1 MRKLKCILLGW
12 LYWLSARIHPRY
24 GMYLLNRS
32 LPFGRPV
39 LDYLEFHL
47 ADHCNLNCAGCLH
60 YAPFADRR
68 FADLETI
75 RRDFKRLKE
84 LFSNIRHIRIMGGEP
99 LLYPDVG
106 EVVKT
111 VRAAFPRSKV
121 RVVTNGVVLND
132 DADGKIRSLLS
143 ILRKNSVG
151 IDWTMYPPVAH
162 REDEIKA
169 LCKNAGVNLRITEN
183 NSFMARIRPKGGIG
197 IRRAFR
203 WCRERMYCP
212 ILDDGR
218 IFTCAP
224 ARYAG
229 YYNKAAETKIPVEK
243 GMDLHTATAKDI
255 LYYLMCPAFTCAYC
269 DAGARYFPWKG
280 DAKPEDWVR

>member
-84 LFSNIRHIRIMGGEP
+84 LFSNIRHIRILGGEP

-143 ILRKNSVG
+143 I
-151 IDWTMYPPVAH
+151 
-162 REDEIKA
+162 
-169 LCKNAGVNLRITEN
+169 
-183 NSFMARIRPKGGIG
+183 
-197 IRRAFR
+197 
-203 WCRERMYCP
+203 
-212 ILDDGR
+212 
-218 IFTCAP
+218 
-224 ARYAG
+224 
-229 YYNKAAETKIPVEK
+229 
-243 GMDLHTATAKDI
+243 
-255 LYYLMCPAFTCAYC
+255 
-269 DAGARYFPWKG
+269 
-280 DAKPEDWVR
+280 